1 MDAAIATPALRKPK
15 LQDMALVFLLGSL
28 WGSSFLA
35 IKLSVFEVGPLLL
48 GYLRVFCALVPL
60 AAYMAWRGVRLP
72 VNRHDWKL
80 LCVMSIL
87 NTVVPFFLINW
98 ANLHIDSGV
107 AALIMGIGPLLTLF
121 VTHLTTHDDRF
132 TLNKLLGILTGL
144 TGLVIIIGTEALS
157 GFSQSLLGDLAMLGT
172 IFCYVVSTSLVR
184 KLRETP
190 KEAIATVNMGLSAIA
205 LTPVVFLFET
215 PSLENLSV
223 TGALAILYL
232 GACVTGIGYLMR
244 YHLVLTVGQNYMAMG
259 SYVMP
264 VVGVGMGAVFL
275 GEPVSVKIL
284 LALALVLAGFAVA
297 RVRS

>member
-1 MDAAIATPALRKPK
+1 
-15 LQDMALVFLLGSL
+15 
-28 WGSSFLA
+28 
-35 IKLSVFEVGPLLL
+35 
-48 GYLRVFCALVPL
+48 
-60 AAYMAWRGVRLP
+60 
-72 VNRHDWKL
+72 
-80 LCVMSIL
+80 MSIL

-172 IFCYVVSTSLVR
+172 IFCYVASTSLVR

-264 VVGVGMGAVFL
+264 VVGVTMGAVFL
-275 GEPVSVKIL
+275 GEPLSVKIL

-297 RVRS
+297 RVRSLGHSRR